1 MASVRKPKTRK
12 QASVPLPKR
21 PTTVEEWMEAKSKAP
36 AFFTTT
42 QEGDAIVPPYK
53 EGETQNVLAINPL
66 VPANRAFVE
75 EFFAK
80 RTEELKAAE
89 EEFATAKRN
98 LHDIVR
104 AYKRGEDSA
113 SDVAIANSQVF
124 RAQAK
129 VNSIAKYPRSLE
141 KVTDIEQYDLTF
153 DWYRR
158 AKFSMPVSAYTPSAF
173 PWKDFWMPPSLE
185 APIEEQDEGQEDQEG
200 QEGAGKQKKNYTP
213 KQRAIIANIMK
224 KRYSKA

>member
-21 PTTVEEWMEAKSKAP
+21 PTTVDEWMEAKCKAP

-53 EGETQNVLAINPL
+53 EGETENVLMINPL

-75 EFFAK
+75 DFFAK
-80 RTEELKAAE
+80 RTEELKVAE
-89 EEFATAKRN
+89 EEFAIAKRN

-124 RAQAK
+124 RAQARSIRLQSTPEVLK
-129 VNSIAKYPRSLE
+129 MLKILNSMI
-141 KVTDIEQYDLTF
+141 
-153 DWYRR
+153 
-158 AKFSMPVSAYTPSAF
+158 
-173 PWKDFWMPPSLE
+173 
-185 APIEEQDEGQEDQEG
+185 
-200 QEGAGKQKKNYTP
+200 
-213 KQRAIIANIMK
+213 
-224 KRYSKA
+224 

>member
-21 PTTVEEWMEAKSKAP
+21 PTTVDEWMEAKSKAP

-53 EGETQNVLAINPL
+53 EGETENVLMINPL
-66 VPANRAFVE
+66 VPANRAFIE
-75 EFFAK
+75 GFFAK
-80 RTEELKAAE
+80 RTEELKVAE
-89 EEFATAKRN
+89 EEFADAKRK
-98 LHDIVR
+98 LHDVYR
-104 AYKRGEDSA
+104 SYKRGEDSA
-113 SDVAIANSQVF
+113 LDVVSANSHVF

-141 KVTDIEQYDLTF
+141 EVKDIEQYDLNF

-158 AKFSMPVSAYTPSAF
+158 AKFSMTVNAYTPSTF
-173 PWKDFWMPPSLE
+173 PWKAFWMPPSLE
-185 APIEEQDEGQEDQEG
+185 APPEEPLEEQDEG

-224 KRYSKA
+224 RRYSNA

>member
-1 MASVRKPKTRK
+1 MASVRKPKPRK

-21 PTTVEEWMEAKSKAP
+21 PTTVDEWMEAKSKAP

-75 EFFAK
+75 GFFAK
-80 RTEELKAAE
+80 RAEELKVAE
-89 EEFATAKRN
+89 EEFAEAKRN

-104 AYKRGEDSA
+104 AYKRGEESA
-113 SDVAIANSQVF
+113 LDVASANSHVF

-129 VNSIAKYPRSLE
+129 VNSIIKYPRSLE
-141 KVTDIEQYDLTF
+141 QVTDIEQYDLTF

-158 AKFSMPVSAYTPSAF
+158 AKFSMRVNAYTPSVF
-173 PWKDFWMPPSLE
+173 PWKAFWMPPSLE
-185 APIEEQDEGQEDQEG
+185 APPEHLEEQEEQEG
-200 QEGAGKQKKNYTP
+200 QEGAGKERKNYTP

-224 KRYSKA
+224 KRYSNA